1 MDTLANMNNY
11 WGNWAGPLTILG
23 FTMGGLALLIILAW
37 CVYWKGRGLWRAA
50 KNDNK
55 KWFVALI
62 ILNTAGILEIIYI
75 FKIAKKSWADVKKDF
90 RDGWNSIGKK

>member
-1 MDTLANMNNY
+1 MINFPI
-11 WGNWAGPLTILG
+11 G
-23 FTMGGLALLIILAW
+23 ILAFVLVLW
-37 CVYWKGRGLWRAA
+37 TIVWKVYAVWTAA
-50 KNDNK
+50 KHNHK

-75 FKIAKKSWADVKKDF
+75 FKVAKKSWADVKKDF